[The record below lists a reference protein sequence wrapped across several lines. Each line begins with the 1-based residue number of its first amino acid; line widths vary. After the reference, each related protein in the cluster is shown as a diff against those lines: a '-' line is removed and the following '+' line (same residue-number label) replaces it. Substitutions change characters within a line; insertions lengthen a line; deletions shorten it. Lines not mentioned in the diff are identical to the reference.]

1 MELSFHVEQLSALA
15 MPGTLEPR
23 LKVWPNAAMLG
34 SDVRTSSQAEKQ
46 LACRWDLWLRAL

>member
-1 MELSFHVEQLSALA
+1 MEQLNALA
-15 MPGTLEPR
+15 MPVTLEPR

-46 LACRWDLWLRAL
+46 LAHRWALWPRAL